1 MFIIYILYYI
11 YISIICTIYIY
22 IYIYIHIYIHNIYI
36 YNIMMMMVMMMMLML
51 MFDDCVTDMKPGWD
65 RSKWRFIGGES
76 IERNEGFSL
85 ARFDQRPDLLW

>member
-1 MFIIYILYYI
+1 
-11 YISIICTIYIY
+11 
-22 IYIYIHIYIHNIYI
+22 
-36 YNIMMMMVMMMMLML
+36 MMMMVMMMMLML